1 MRSVKVRRDHVDTA
15 RQCCAFRVA
24 ARGADGGGAPAS
36 RSALTS
42 VGAALA
48 AHPEPDVV
56 AATTGPTNLM
66 AGVTCRD
73 TQDLYRYLTERVAP
87 LDGVR
92 ELETV
97 LVIRTVKRVGTAP
110 S

>member
-1 MRSVKVRRDHVDTA
+1 
-15 RQCCAFRVA
+15 
-24 ARGADGGGAPAS
+24 
-36 RSALTS
+36 
-42 VGAALA
+42 
-48 AHPEPDVV
+48 VV

-73 TQDLYRYLTERVAP
+73 TQDLYRYLAERVAP

-92 ELETV
+92 ELETAP
-97 LVIRTVKRVGTAP
+97 VIRTVKQVGTAL

>member
-1 MRSVKVRRDHVDTA
+1 MKVE
-15 RQCCAFRVA
+15 
-24 ARGADGGGAPAS
+24 P
-36 RSALTS
+36 SALTS

-48 AHPEPDVV
+48 AHPAPDVV

-92 ELETV
+92 ELETAP
-97 LVIRTVKRVGTAP
+97 VIRTVKRVGTAL

>member
-1 MRSVKVRRDHVDTA
+1 M
-15 RQCCAFRVA
+15 
-24 ARGADGGGAPAS
+24 S
-36 RSALTS
+36 RSSGALRFDVEIPSQSLGYHAEAWLWMKVEPSALVS
-42 VGAALA
+42 VGTALA
-48 AHPEPDVV
+48 AHPEADVV

-92 ELETV
+92 ELETAP
-97 LVIRTVKRVGTAP
+97 VIRTVKRVGTLL